1 MLVINQFIIEID
13 GASNHWKRI
22 IKENHT
28 QALLKIFKIIK
39 LDLIK
44 VNQGEMLTE
53 LIGQYCQT
61 VPILHKHKPL
71 ALG

>member
-28 QALLKIFKIIK
+28 HALLKIFKIIK

-44 VNQGEMLTE
+44 NGEMLTE